1 MSKPASV
8 LLTLRCIVL
17 LLLQDVMDDPVFAAD
32 GYTYEREAIAGWIAH
47 HSTSPMTN
55 LPLAHS
61 GLTANLG
68 LRSAIREWQDKQQ
81 GARRG

>member
-1 MSKPASV
+1 MRALNITM
-8 LLTLRCIVL
+8 LLLLL

-68 LRSAIREWQDKQQ
+68 LRSAIREWQDKQ